1 MMIETENL
9 QKLIQDGLDS
19 LSFPSDLPGLYDPIS
34 YTLQAGGKRLRP
46 LLVLAACKA
55 CDVNPEEAVNQAL
68 GIEMFHNFTL
78 LHDDVMD
85 RAETRRGRPT
95 VHMKWNTPT
104 AILSGDMMLTLA
116 TQLISRCPDEKLPV
130 VLDIFNRTAIEI
142 YEGQQMDMDFESRSD
157 VSVAEYLEMIR
168 LKTGVLLGCSVAIGA
183 VMAHASSQ
191 TVRALYDFGVNLG
204 LAFQL
209 QDDYLDTFGDSETF
223 GKTVGGD
230 ILNDKKTWLLI
241 MAQSETP
248 DEISRWLGAERTH
261 QKVEAVTEIY
271 RRLDLHNR
279 IHQLIEEYI
288 VAALDSLAKSSLPAQ
303 ASQWFEELIAGLTHR
318 KN

>member
-19 LSFPSDLPGLYDPIS
+19 LSFPPNLPGLYEPIS

-55 CDVNPEEAVNQAL
+55 CDVNPEEAINQAL

-104 AILSGDMMLTLA
+104 AILSGDTMLTLA
-116 TQLISRCPDEKLPV
+116 TQLISRCPDEKLPE
-130 VLDIFNRTAIEI
+130 VLGFFNRTAIEI

-157 VSVAEYLEMIR
+157 VSVVEYLEMIR
-168 LKTGVLLGCSVAIGA
+168 LKTGVLLGCAVAIGA
-183 VMAHASSQ
+183 IMAHASSQ
-191 TVRALYDFGVNLG
+191 TVRALYEFGVNLG

-209 QDDYLDTFGDSETF
+209 QDDYLDTFGDSATF

-241 MAQSETP
+241 MAQAEAP
-248 DEISRWLGAERTH
+248 DEVGRWLGAERTPE
-261 QKVEAVTEIY
+261 KVEAVTEIY
-271 RRLDLHNR
+271 RSLDLHNR
-279 IHQLIEEYI
+279 IHQLIEEYT
-288 VAALDSLAKSSLPAQ
+288 VAALDSLAEASLPAQ
-303 ASQWFEELIAGLTHR
+303 ASQWFEELTSGLTNR

>member
-9 QKLIQDGLDS
+9 QKLIQDGIDS
-19 LSFPSDLPGLYDPIS
+19 LSFPPNLPGLYEPIS

-55 CDVNPEEAVNQAL
+55 CDVNPEEAINQAL

-95 VHMKWNTPT
+95 VHMKWNTAT
-104 AILSGDMMLTLA
+104 AILSGDTMLTLA
-116 TQLISRCPDEKLPV
+116 TQLISRCPDDKLPE
-130 VLDIFNRTAIEI
+130 VLGLFNRTAIEI
-142 YEGQQMDMDFESRSD
+142 YEGQQMDMDFESRND
-157 VSVAEYLEMIR
+157 VSVVEYLEMIR
-168 LKTGVLLGCSVAIGA
+168 LKTGVLLGCAVAIGA

-209 QDDYLDTFGDSETF
+209 QDDFLDTFGDTETF

-241 MAQSETP
+241 MAQSEAP
-248 DEISRWLGAERTH
+248 AEVNRWLGAPRSAE
-261 QKVEAVTEIY
+261 KIESVTEIY
-271 RRLDLHNR
+271 RSLDLHNR
-279 IHQLIEEYI
+279 IHQLIEEYT
-288 VAALDSLAKSSLPAQ
+288 VAALDSLAEASLPAQ
-303 ASQWFEELIAGLTHR
+303 ASQWFEELTSGLTNR